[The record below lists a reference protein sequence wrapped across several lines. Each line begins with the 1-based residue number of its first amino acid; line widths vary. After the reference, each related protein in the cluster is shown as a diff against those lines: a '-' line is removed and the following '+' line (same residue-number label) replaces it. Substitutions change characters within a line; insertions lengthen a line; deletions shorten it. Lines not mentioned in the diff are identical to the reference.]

1 MPISRSTRIVLYIYG
16 VLVIAFLYLP
26 LLSVGFASISK
37 ARYLSFPIKRYSI
50 KWYGEALESST
61 VRDLLTTS
69 LSVAVLVTVIS
80 VVIAFFGALAFARY
94 QWRYRNTF
102 QKLILLPIFFPQT
115 VLGLALLMWFNSL
128 GIIPSWKTAVVAH
141 LVWIAPI
148 ATLIVAIR
156 AYSFDPSLEEAA
168 RDMGAGTWTILREI
182 TLPLLAP
189 GLVSAALFAF
199 LLSWGNFPLSLF
211 TTGADSTLPEWL
223 YAKMVSGYSPLV
235 PTLGVM
241 SVVGSFLLILTALAV
256 AWLVRANRAARAAQ
270 G

>member
-1 MPISRSTRIVLYIYG
+1 MPTSRSTRIVLFFYG
-16 VLVIAFLYLP
+16 LLVIGFLYLP
-26 LLSVGFASISK
+26 LVSVGFASISK
-37 ARYLSFPIKRYSI
+37 ARYLSFPIKQYSF
-50 KWYGEALESST
+50 KWYADAFESST
-61 VRDLLTTS
+61 VRDLLVTS
-69 LSVAVLVTVIS
+69 ALVAVIVTLVS

-94 QWRYRNTF
+94 QWRFRTTF

-156 AYSFDPSLEEAA
+156 AYSFDPALEEAA
-168 RDMGAGTWTILREI
+168 RDMGANTATILREI
-182 TLPLLAP
+182 TLPLLMP
-189 GLVSAALFAF
+189 GLVSAGLFAF

-235 PTLGVM
+235 PTLGIM
-241 SVVGSFLLILTALAV
+241 SVVGSFALIMLALSIS
-256 AWLVRANRAARAAQ
+256 WLRQANKDSRAAQ
-270 G
+270 D